1 MPRYDFECDT
11 TACGQIFEGFVALAE
26 YPRTESCVKCGG
38 STHKIQL
45 PPRVVT
51 NVDAVVVYQA
61 PDGTYRFPGDISGAS
76 TGKYER
82 MGYQRIEA
90 KGWAE
95 VRKLESSLNKHER
108 SQLARQEE
116 RRLAHAE
123 YTESQRRSEIRRQLD
138 QGFRVPE
145 TKLVEGRNGEMVVE
159 RTGRFITTKL
169 SERGREQM
177 RRAID
182 QSDRKGHRRIGEPGM
197 HIEAYSTDRSNR
209 EASHDERGMR
219 RRD

>member
-1 MPRYDFECDT
+1 MPRYDFECD
-11 TACGQIFEGFVALAE
+11 AADCQQIFEGFVALVD
-26 YPRTESCVKCGG
+26 YPNTEPCIKCGG
-38 STHKIQL
+38 TTHKVLL
-45 PPRVVT
+45 PPRVSSQ
-51 NVDAVVVYQA
+51 VDAVVVYRA
-61 PDGTYRFPGDISGAS
+61 PDGTFRFPGDIGGSS
-76 TGKYER
+76 SGKYDR
-82 MGYQRIEA
+82 LGYQRVEA
-90 KGWAE
+90 RGWAE
-95 VRKLESSLNKHER
+95 VRKLESQLNTHER

-197 HIEAYSTDRSNR
+197 HIEAYSNDRSNR
-209 EASHDERGMR
+209 EASRDERGMR

>member
-1 MPRYDFECDT
+1 MPRYDFECDAP
-11 TACGQIFEGFVALAE
+11 ACGQIFEGFVALAD
-26 YPRTESCVKCGG
+26 YPRNEPCVKCGHT
-38 STHKIQL
+38 THKIQL
-45 PPRVVT
+45 PPSVT
-51 NVDAVVVYQA
+51 THVDPVVVYRA
-61 PDGTYRFPGDISGAS
+61 PDGTFRFPGAIDGAS
-76 TGKYER
+76 TGKYES
-82 MGYQRIEA
+82 MGYQRVEA

-95 VRKLESSLNKHER
+95 VRKLEGQLNKHER
-108 SQLARQEE
+108 SHLARQEE

-123 YTESQRRSEIRRQLD
+123 HVESQRRSEIRRQLD

-177 RRAID
+177 RAAMRH
-182 QSDRKGHRRIGEPGM
+182 SDDKGHRRIGEPGM